1 MCVVEEEVCDF
12 SSVQLYLLKTVT
24 LCSGTKDE
32 KEKERWEKKDLFIPV
47 VGVTRKFSMARRYL
61 LITLSLRVCGFF

>member
-1 MCVVEEEVCDF
+1 VLVVKVEVCDF

-47 VGVTRKFSMARRYL
+47 
-61 LITLSLRVCGFF
+61 CGSHTKIF